1 VVGGKEGHFFLAL
14 NPDIFLPRAEFT
26 ARMDEL
32 LGWVKSG
39 QRIEGV
45 DEIVY
50 PGERGQRRA
59 AEIEKSGQVPLAAVA
74 WETLLA
80 ICVENGVAAPA

>member
-1 VVGGKEGHFFLAL
+1 
-14 NPDIFLPRAEFT
+14 
-26 ARMDEL
+26 
-32 LGWVKSG
+32 VKSG

-59 AEIEKSGQVPLAAVA
+59 AELTASGQVPLNAVA
-74 WETLLA
+74 WQTLQA
-80 ICVENGVAAPA
+80 ICAESGVAAPA